1 MIITNFIEY
10 FEEGPLTPLILA
22 TVSLIAIIIQCFT
35 KHRFLKAKVIFNFLL
50 IFSCAMLLVFYIQLL
65 STFIAEYLNWIF
77 LILDFIS
84 IILLFTTVDY
94 SLSNESFQNKLIHTL
109 NETKNYLVLDKKD
122 RIKDISDTLLQTLNI
137 EKNEAIGKNCFDIID
152 SSYMITGFN
161 GTSCNKKD
169 ILKYYDHYQNKV
181 EKDKHP
187 IIELNLEKENGLEF
201 VLTFVE
207 SPLFRNEKY
216 TGRILIGDKKN
227 QEALAGVEKQ
237 NEELEGELDL
247 IRNRF
252 ITLLNKTSDGVFF
265 NDLSNKN
272 IWFNDILVKKL
283 NLTGN
288 SMDAG
293 DFYRNIHPDDFT
305 LYQST
310 ISNVQNEYQITYRF
324 NSGGA
329 YIYLKER
336 GNKIVSNNLI
346 ELCGIITVIDDQSFE
361 TSRTMLDII
370 SSEAEMQRKF
380 TELISIDK
388 IFQIVY
394 IRLDSIP
401 DVNETYGR
409 AVGNNL
415 MSQYINFFKQNFV
428 IDNLIYRVTG
438 LEFVA
443 FITSNNKMEALKNRF
458 KDENRFLHPALEYPG
473 GKIESNVY
481 MGIAYSNDTPNRKE
495 LIKLAKNAMTTA
507 MSPKYTANF
516 AYYREIR

>member
-252 ITLLNKTSDGVFF
+252 ITLLNKTSDGV
-265 NDLSNKN
+265 
-272 IWFNDILVKKL
+272 
-283 NLTGN
+283 
-288 SMDAG
+288 
-293 DFYRNIHPDDFT
+293 
-305 LYQST
+305 
-310 ISNVQNEYQITYRF
+310 
-324 NSGGA
+324 
-329 YIYLKER
+329 
-336 GNKIVSNNLI
+336 
-346 ELCGIITVIDDQSFE
+346 
-361 TSRTMLDII
+361 
-370 SSEAEMQRKF
+370 
-380 TELISIDK
+380 
-388 IFQIVY
+388 
-394 IRLDSIP
+394 
-401 DVNETYGR
+401 
-409 AVGNNL
+409 
-415 MSQYINFFKQNFV
+415 
-428 IDNLIYRVTG
+428 
-438 LEFVA
+438 
-443 FITSNNKMEALKNRF
+443 
-458 KDENRFLHPALEYPG
+458 
-473 GKIESNVY
+473 
-481 MGIAYSNDTPNRKE
+481 
-495 LIKLAKNAMTTA
+495 
-507 MSPKYTANF
+507 
-516 AYYREIR
+516 